1 MSLNLFLVIFTHMR
15 PQIGHESA
23 HKVFHGDVTAMT
35 LAEGRPCIDNAVHDD
50 GPDVVALP
58 ILTLFILDFIPK
70 LIKLIEGLVGLGV
83 VGSDETRGAA
93 GTGSRTSASMRTLA
107 QVSESALISRVFFA
121 ILSINFCL
129 LPDF

>member
-1 MSLNLFLVIFTHMR
+1 MR

-83 VGSDETRGAA
+83 VGSDETRGAV
-93 GTGSRTSASMRTLA
+93 SAWDRVENLCLHADIGPSKR
-107 QVSESALISRVFFA
+107 VSLDLKSLLRNSIDQFLLITRF
-121 ILSINFCL
+121 LKG
-129 LPDF
+129 